1 MRVVTTLLL
10 AATLLAATLAACGSA
25 GEDTT
30 AESATQAPTSSTAA
44 SIATS
49 FDCGSAGTEVEKLV
63 CSDAELAGLDLRLAE
78 VYGEVREEPDADT
91 ARLTAEERGW
101 IAGRNDCWK
110 AGDLRQCVLEAY
122 QTRLVEL
129 QASHRDAPVPPTVE
143 YRCDDTSRPVSAV
156 FYNDIDPP
164 SMILT
169 WGDDQA
175 ILIQQPS
182 GSGIRYARDGA
193 TYAEHQGVID
203 IDFYGSRLTCAA
215 G

>member
-30 AESATQAPTSSTAA
+30 PESATQAPTSSTAA
-44 SIATS
+44 SIA
-49 FDCGSAGTEVEKLV
+49 CGSAGTEVEKLV

-78 VYGEVREEPDADT
+78 VYGEVREEPAADT
-91 ARLTAEERGW
+91 ARLTVEERGW

-110 AGDLRQCVLEAY
+110 AGDIRQCVLEAY